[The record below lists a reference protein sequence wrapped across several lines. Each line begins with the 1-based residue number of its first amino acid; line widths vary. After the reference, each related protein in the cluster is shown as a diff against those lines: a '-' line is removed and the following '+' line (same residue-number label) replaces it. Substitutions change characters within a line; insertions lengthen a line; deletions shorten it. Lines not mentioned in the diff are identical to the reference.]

1 MNVFVIQLNLF
12 RNAMLWSECS
22 CVENPYIKILT
33 PKVMVLVG
41 GTFRWYISH
50 EGRKLLNGICDL

>member
-1 MNVFVIQLNLF
+1 
-12 RNAMLWSECS
+12 MLWSECS